1 MLHIP
6 EMLKRRCRIHVFIGP
21 IAWPLVAL
29 LLNASVGSQ
38 MAANTA
44 NVTSAEQALDLNNIR
59 SVLQRMEDSIIFSLI
74 ERSQYRV
81 NSAVYEPNHKQLGRF
96 KLHELRSAGSNGC
109 LGDWFIYQTE
119 CLHSQVR
126 RYEHPTEY
134 SFFSPLPEPSLGK
147 KTGQAESTS
156 VLAKVPAEAIVN
168 KQLLEIYRTKMI
180 PSLCEQGDDGNYGST
195 AVQDV
200 HVVQTMAT
208 RIYYGLFVAESKF
221 RSERQKA
228 TAMIK
233 ANDTEGLMAFITK
246 PEVEKKNV
254 QRVILKAKA
263 FSQNIAL
270 EKPEESGP
278 ATYKVN
284 PEYIGRIFEEYIMP
298 LTKEVEVA
306 YLLARLDE
314 WQREVSEQ
322 EETDVDWI
330 NPASPMVAPE
340 QK

>member
-1 MLHIP
+1 M
-6 EMLKRRCRIHVFIGP
+6 GP
-21 IAWPLVAL
+21 LAWLVVAL
-29 LLNASVGSQ
+29 VLNISIGFN

-74 ERSQYRV
+74 GRSQYRV
-81 NSAVYEPNHKQLGRF
+81 NSAVYEPNHKPLGGF

-134 SFFSPLPEPSLGK
+134 PFFGPLPEPSLGK
-147 KTGQAESTS
+147 NPGEVEKL
-156 VLAKVPAEAIVN
+156 VLATVPPTALVN
-168 KQLLEIYRTKMI
+168 QKLLEIYRTKMI
-180 PSLCEQGDDGNYGST
+180 PSLCEPGDDGNYGST

-221 RSERQKA
+221 RSEREKA

-233 ANDTEGLMAFITK
+233 ANDTDGLTAFITK
-246 PEVEKKNV
+246 PDVEKKNV

-270 EKPEESGP
+270 DKPEESGP
-278 ATYKVN
+278 AMYKVN
-284 PEYIGRIFEEYIMP
+284 PEFIGTLFEEYIMP

-314 WQREVSEQ
+314 PQREVSAQ
-322 EETDVDWI
+322 DETDVDWV
-330 NPASPMVAPE
+330 NPAR
-340 QK
+340 K